1 MNNSTRTWMLLV
13 AAALSLAGIGI
24 PAAGA
29 ADAAHASDTADTA
42 GVRPPQAIYRG
53 LLPVAKFDLSP
64 PLWSMRPDL
73 PEAQPVELEW
83 PDDLPTGLEG
93 SYGKQEADSAVQ
105 RWFTARAESEIPGP
119 LASFDGPSNA
129 AGFTPPDPNGDVG
142 PNHIVLMYNVQFAV
156 YNKAGSLLLGPLNIN
171 SLWAGFGGPC
181 QTENAGDPVVL
192 YDQLDDRWFL
202 TQFTAGG
209 PTFYNCVAVSQTA
222 DPTGSYYRYAFT
234 TGNNFPD
241 YPKHGVW
248 SDAFYISTREF
259 VGGSGGPFG
268 GVGVYAANR
277 AQLVAGNPTPQV
289 ISFLQPPGATPY
301 FVGDGLLPTDLDGT
315 TLPPAGSP
323 NYFVGSMDQGGPY
336 GAPQDALSF
345 YEFHAD
351 FGAPVNSTFALTA
364 TLPTA
369 SFDSVFPCAP
379 SARECIPQPGTAVKI
394 DILSYRQRPL
404 HRLAYRN
411 FGVYE
416 SLTTNQAVEASAGI
430 AGVRWY
436 EIRLPGGSPVIY
448 QQGTYSPDSVHRWMG
463 SAAVDGSG
471 DLAVGYSVS
480 DGVSIFPG
488 LRYTGRLAYDPLGT
502 LPQGEGIFHAGTGS
516 QTSTGH
522 RWGDYTSL
530 SIDPVDDCTFWHVNE
545 YYPVTNATGWRLRV
559 GAFKFAECGTADFS
573 LAPAPLTQ
581 AVCAPADAVYSLG
594 VGSYFGYTGSVD
606 LSVSGLPAGTSALF
620 SNDPSVPPV
629 TGTFTVTNT
638 GAGTAGSYPM
648 TVTGTPVSGPAHSV
662 DLNLNL
668 FTAVPSAPVLSL
680 PANGATG
687 IGLRPTLQWSASTQ
701 GTSYLVEVD
710 DDPGFGSLKFS
721 TTLTGTSQALPSDL
735 ESSTTYYW
743 RVRSTNLCGDGSY
756 SATFSFT
763 TLATPDACT
772 TVGTAAYQ
780 RLYQGWEL
788 GIGGWTSAGT
798 GNSWAQTAVRQHS
811 GSFAWLAGDPA
822 IQSDQQ
828 LVSPPVAIPTGQ
840 TPVSLV
846 YWNHQTMESNGPTG
860 CYDAGN
866 LEVST
871 NGGTTW
877 TQITAGLLTD
887 PYDGLVDGG
896 NVALGGRQGWC
907 GDPAD
912 WTKSVVDLAPYAGQT
927 IRLRFR
933 LGSDTGTGRE
943 GWYIDDVE
951 VTSCAANL
959 IFQDGFEVG
968 TTARWS
974 LAVP

>member
-1 MNNSTRTWMLLV
+1 VKTPQSSWMFV
-13 AAALSLAGIGI
+13 ALAALSLAWSGTG
-24 PAAGA
+24 ATAA
-29 ADAAHASDTADTA
+29 ADSAVASA
-42 GVRPPQAIYRG
+42 PQAIYRG
-53 LLPVAKFDLSP
+53 LLPVVKFDLSP
-64 PLWSMRPDL
+64 PLWSLRPDL
-73 PEAQPVELEW
+73 PEGEPEEFEW

-93 SYGKQEADSAVQ
+93 SLGRQEADTAVQ
-105 RWFTARAESEIPGP
+105 GWFASRTGVEIPGP
-119 LASFDGPSNA
+119 TASFDGPSNPTGA
-129 AGFTPPDPNGDVG
+129 TPPDPNGDVG
-142 PNHIVLMYNVQFAV
+142 PSHVVVMYNAQFAV
-156 YNKAGSLLLGPLNIN
+156 YNKLGVLQFGPVNIN
-171 SLWAGFGGPC
+171 TLWAGFGGSC
-181 QTENAGDPVVL
+181 ETQNAGDPVVI

-202 TQFTAGG
+202 TQFTSSGA
-209 PTFYNCVAVSQTA
+209 TFFNCVAVSQTA
-222 DPTGSYYRYAFT
+222 DPTGSYYRWAFT
-234 TGNNFPD
+234 TGANFPD
-241 YPKHGVW
+241 YPKHGFW

-259 VGGSGGPFG
+259 AGGSGGPFA
-268 GVGVYAANR
+268 GVGAYAANR

-289 ISFLQPPGATPY
+289 ISFLQPPGTTPY
-301 FVGDGLLPTDLDGT
+301 VVGDGLLPTDLDGT
-315 TLPPAGSP
+315 ILPPAGTP
-323 NYFVGSMDQGGPY
+323 NFYVGSMDQGGPY
-336 GAPQDALSF
+336 GAPQDALSL
-345 YEFHAD
+345 YKFHAD
-351 FGAPVNSTFALTA
+351 FAIPANSTFTLTN

-369 SFDSVFPCAP
+369 SFDSVFPCSP
-379 SARECIPQPGTAVKI
+379 SARECIPQPGTTRKI

-404 HRLAYRN
+404 HRLSYRN

-416 SLTTNQAVEASAGI
+416 SLVTNQSVEATAGL

-436 EIRLPGGSPVIY
+436 EIRNPNGSPVIY
-448 QQGTYSPDSVHRWMG
+448 QQGTYAPDAVHRWMG

-471 DLAVGYSVS
+471 DLAVGYSAS
-480 DGVSIFPG
+480 DGTGVFPS

-502 LPQGEGIFHAGTGS
+502 LPQGEGVIHAGTGS
-516 QTSTGH
+516 QTSTGS

-530 SIDPVDDCTFWHVNE
+530 SVDPVDDCTFWHVNE
-545 YYPVTNATGWRLRV
+545 YYPVTSTTAWRLRI
-559 GAFKFAECGTADFS
+559 GAFKFTECGTADFS
-573 LAPAPLTQ
+573 LAPAPLSQ

-594 VGSYFGYTGSVD
+594 VGSYFGYTGSID
-606 LSVSGLPAGTSALF
+606 LSASGLPAGTSALF

-629 TGTFTVTNT
+629 TGTLTVTNP
-638 GAGTAGSYPM
+638 GAATAGSYSM
-648 TVTGTPVSGPAHSV
+648 TVTGTPTVGPAHSV
-662 DLNLNL
+662 AVNLDL
-668 FTAVPSAPVLSL
+668 FTALPAAPALSL

-687 IGLRPTLQWSASTQ
+687 VALRPTLQWGASTQ

-710 DDPGFGSLKFS
+710 DDPGFGSLRYS
-721 TTLTGTSQALPSDL
+721 ATLTGTSQAIPSDL

-743 RVRSTNLCGDGSY
+743 RVRSTNVCGDGSF
-756 SATFSFT
+756 SSTFSFT

-772 TVGTAAYQ
+772 TVGTATYQ

-798 GNSWAQTAVRQHS
+798 GNSWAQTSVRKHL

-822 IQSDQQ
+822 VQSDQQ
-828 LVSPPVAIPTGQ
+828 LVSPAVAIPTGQ
-840 TPVSLV
+840 APVMLV
-846 YWNHQTMESNGPTG
+846 YWNHQTFESNGPTG

-887 PYDGLVDGG
+887 PYDGLVDAG
-896 NVALGGRQGWC
+896 NIALGGRQGWC

-912 WTKSVVDLAPYAGQT
+912 WTKAVVDLAPYAGQT
-927 IRLRFR
+927 IQLRFR